1 MDKTKYCKT
10 TYIKVKIPGKK
21 SVLLEHTR
29 IIYKDGFSFMSGYEI
44 NRHAEAKTV
53 YGGLRQHV
61 IQLSD
66 RVKLTHQNPRLLP
79 GAGRRDHS
87 PSLARRS
94 TLLFA
99 KQIFFTNSPIL

>member
-29 IIYKDGFSFMSGYEI
+29 IIYKDGFSFISGYEI

-53 YGGLRQHV
+53 HGGLRQHV

-66 RVKLTHQNPRLLP
+66 RVKLTHQKMHIKYGVLSDWKRYIPPKR
-79 GAGRRDHS
+79 AIES
-87 PSLARRS
+87 
-94 TLLFA
+94 
-99 KQIFFTNSPIL
+99 